1 MRAARYILAGAA
13 LCIGTV
19 AFAQKN
25 TSNNNAYRYRWKDAS
40 GQSYFSDSL
49 TADAMKA
56 GYDVVNAQGMVVRHV
71 DRQMTA
77 DERAAARKVAD
88 QQAAAQQAQQARQR
102 EDAQML
108 AAYPNEAAFAAAKNA
123 ELDNFE
129 QAARTT
135 RLNLQGQEKALADL
149 LTRAGDLER
158 AKQPVPK
165 YLTDRIADQR
175 NTVASLRATLQR
187 QQAAKDAAKTDT
199 DAQLRHY
206 RELKAAAAAANGG
219 SH

>member
-1 MRAARYILAGAA
+1 MRAARYILAAAA

-19 AFAQKN
+19 AIAQKN
-25 TSNNNAYRYRWKDAS
+25 TTNNNAYRYRWKDGS
-40 GQSYFSDSL
+40 GQSNFSDSL

-71 DRQMTA
+71 DRQLTA
-77 DERAAARKVAD
+77 DERDAARKVAD
-88 QQAAAQQAQQARQR
+88 QKAAELQAQQQAQR

-123 ELDNFE
+123 ELENFE

-165 YLTDRIADQR
+165 YLNDRIADQR

-187 QQAAKDAAKTDT
+187 QQAAKDSAKTGT
-199 DAQLRHY
+199 EAQLRHY

-219 SH
+219 R

>member
-13 LCIGTV
+13 LCIGTA

-25 TSNNNAYRYRWKDAS
+25 TANNNAYRYRWKDTS

-49 TADAMKA
+49 TSDAMKA
-56 GYDVVNAQGMVVRHV
+56 GYDVVNSQGMVVRHV
-71 DRQMTA
+71 DRQLTA

-88 QQAAAQQAQQARQR
+88 AQAAAQQAQQQRQR

-108 AAYPNEAAFAAAKNA
+108 NAYPDEAAFAAAKSA
-123 ELDNFE
+123 EVDNFE

-165 YLTDRIADQR
+165 YLSDRITEQR

-187 QQAAKDAAKTDT
+187 QQAAKDTAKTNME
-199 DAQLRHY
+199 AQLRHY
-206 RELKAAAAAANGG
+206 RELKAADATKGG
-219 SH
+219 R

>member
-13 LCIGTV
+13 LCIGTA

-25 TSNNNAYRYRWKDAS
+25 TTNNNAYRYRWKDAS

-49 TADAMKA
+49 TSDAMKA
-56 GYDVVNAQGMVVRHV
+56 GYDVVNSQGMVVRHV
-71 DRQMTA
+71 DRQLTA

-88 QQAAAQQAQQARQR
+88 AQAAAEQARQQRQR

-108 AAYPNEAAFAAAKNA
+108 NAYPNETAFAAAKNA
-123 ELDNFE
+123 EVDNFE

-135 RLNLQGQEKALADL
+135 RLNLQGQEKALAEL
-149 LTRAGDLER
+149 LNRAGDLER

-165 YLTDRIADQR
+165 YLSDRIAEQR

-187 QQAAKDAAKTDT
+187 QQAAKDAAKTNME
-199 DAQLRHY
+199 AQLRHY
-206 RELKAAAAAANGG
+206 RELKAADAANG
-219 SH
+219 SR

>member
-19 AFAQKN
+19 ALAQHN
-25 TSNNNAYRYRWKDAS
+25 TNNNNAYRYRWKDGS

-49 TADAMKA
+49 TPEAMKA
-56 GYDVVNAQGMVVRHV
+56 GYDVVNAHGLVVRHV
-71 DRQMTA
+71 DRQLTPEERTA
-77 DERAAARKVAD
+77 AKKVAEQKEAAERAR
-88 QQAAAQQAQQARQR
+88 QQQQR

-108 AAYPNEAAFAAAKNA
+108 NAYPDEAAFAAAKNA
-123 ELDNFE
+123 EVENFE

-149 LTRAGDLER
+149 LNRAGDLER

-165 YLTDRIADQR
+165 YLTDRITEQR
-175 NTVASLRATLQR
+175 NTVAALRGTLQR
-187 QQAAKDAAKTDT
+187 QQAAKEAARSNT

-206 RELKAAAAAANGG
+206 RELKAANDAR
-219 SH
+219 

>member
-13 LCIGTV
+13 LCIGTA

-25 TSNNNAYRYRWKDAS
+25 TANNNAYRYRWKDTS

-49 TADAMKA
+49 TSDAMKA
-56 GYDVVNAQGMVVRHV
+56 GYDVVNSQGMVVRHV
-71 DRQMTA
+71 DRQLTA

-88 QQAAAQQAQQARQR
+88 AQAAAQQAQQQRQR

-108 AAYPNEAAFAAAKNA
+108 NAYPDEAAFAAAKSA
-123 ELDNFE
+123 EVDNFE

-165 YLTDRIADQR
+165 YLSDRITEQR

-187 QQAAKDAAKTDT
+187 QQAAKDTAKTNME
-199 DAQLRHY
+199 AQLRHY
-206 RELKAAAAAANGG
+206 RELKAADAAKDGR
-219 SH
+219 

>member
-13 LCIGTV
+13 LCIGTA

-25 TSNNNAYRYRWKDAS
+25 TTNNNAYRYRWKDTS

-49 TADAMKA
+49 TSDAMKA
-56 GYDVVNAQGMVVRHV
+56 GYDVVNSQGMVVRHV
-71 DRQMTA
+71 DRQLTA

-88 QQAAAQQAQQARQR
+88 AQAAAEQAQQQRQR

-108 AAYPNEAAFAAAKNA
+108 NAYPNEAAFAAAKSA
-123 ELDNFE
+123 EVDNFE

-149 LTRAGDLER
+149 LNRAGDLER

-165 YLTDRIADQR
+165 YLSDRIAEQR

-187 QQAAKDAAKTDT
+187 QQAAKDTAKTNME
-199 DAQLRHY
+199 AQLRHY
-206 RELKAAAAAANGG
+206 RELKAADTANGG
-219 SH
+219 R

>member
-13 LCIGTV
+13 LCLGT
-19 AFAQKN
+19 AAIAQN
-25 TSNNNAYRYRWKDAS
+25 TTNNNAYRYRWKDAS
-40 GQSYFSDSL
+40 GHSYFSDSL
-49 TADAMKA
+49 TPDAMKA

-71 DRQMTA
+71 DRQLTA
-77 DERAAARKVAD
+77 DERAAARKLAD
-88 QQAAAQQAQQARQR
+88 EKAAALQAQQQQQR

-108 AAYPNEAAFAAAKNA
+108 NAYPDEAAFAAAKNA
-123 ELDNFE
+123 EVDNFE

-149 LTRAGDLER
+149 LNRAGDLER

-165 YLTDRIADQR
+165 YLNDRIAEQR
-175 NTVASLRATLQR
+175 NTVATLRATLQR
-187 QQAAKDAAKTDT
+187 QVAAKETARTSV

-206 RELKAAAAAANGG
+206 RQLKAAAAANRGL
-219 SH
+219 

>member
-13 LCIGTV
+13 LCIGTA
-19 AFAQKN
+19 AFAQN
-25 TSNNNAYRYRWKDAS
+25 TTNNNAYRYRWKDAT
-40 GQSYFSDSL
+40 GHSYFSDSL
-49 TADAMKA
+49 SPEAMKA
-56 GYDVVNAQGMVVRHV
+56 GYDIVNAQGMVVRHV
-71 DRQMTA
+71 DRQLTA

-88 QQAAAQQAQQARQR
+88 AQAAALQAQQQRQR

-108 AAYPNEAAFAAAKNA
+108 NAYPNEAAFAAAKGA

-149 LTRAGDLER
+149 LARAGDLER

-165 YLTDRIADQR
+165 YLNDRIAEQR

-187 QQAAKDAAKTDT
+187 QLAAKESAKANL

-206 RELKAAAAAANGG
+206 RELKAASAASGPR
-219 SH
+219 

>member
-1 MRAARYILAGAA
+1 MRAARYILAAAA

-19 AFAQKN
+19 AVAQN
-25 TSNNNAYRYRWKDAS
+25 TVNNNAYRYRWKDAS

-49 TADAMKA
+49 TPEAMKA

-71 DRQMTA
+71 DRQLTA
-77 DERAAARKVAD
+77 DERAAAKKVAD
-88 QQAAAQQAQQARQR
+88 QQAAVLQAQQQKQR

-108 AAYPNEAAFAAAKNA
+108 SAYPNEAAFASAKNA

-158 AKQPVPK
+158 AKQTVPK
-165 YLTDRIADQR
+165 YLNDRIAEQR

-187 QQAAKDAAKTDT
+187 QQAAKDAAKTST
-199 DAQLRHY
+199 EAQLRHY
-206 RELKAAAAAANGG
+206 RELKAAADAGR
-219 SH
+219 

>member
-19 AFAQKN
+19 AFAQKHN
-25 TSNNNAYRYRWKDAS
+25 TNNNNAFRYRWKDGS

-49 TADAMKA
+49 TSEAMKA

-71 DRQMTA
+71 DRQLTA
-77 DERAAARKVAD
+77 DERAAAKKVAD
-88 QQAAAQQAQQARQR
+88 QKEAVERARQQQQR

-108 AAYPNEAAFAAAKNA
+108 NAYPDEAAFAAAKNA
-123 ELDNFE
+123 EVETFE

-149 LTRAGDLER
+149 LNRAGDLER

-165 YLTDRIADQR
+165 YLTDRITEQR
-175 NTVASLRATLQR
+175 NTVAALRGTLQR
-187 QQAAKDAAKTDT
+187 QQAAKEAARSNT

-206 RELKAAAAAANGG
+206 RELKAANDAR
-219 SH
+219 

>member
-13 LCIGTV
+13 LCIGAA

-25 TSNNNAYRYRWKDAS
+25 TANNNAYRYRWKDAS

-49 TADAMKA
+49 TSDAMKA
-56 GYDVVNAQGMVVRHV
+56 GYDVVNSQGMVVRHV
-71 DRQMTA
+71 DRQLTA

-88 QQAAAQQAQQARQR
+88 AQAAAQQAQQQRQR

-108 AAYPNEAAFAAAKNA
+108 NAYPDEAAFAAAKSA
-123 ELDNFE
+123 EVDNFE

-149 LTRAGDLER
+149 LNRAGDLER

-165 YLTDRIADQR
+165 YLGDRIAEQR

-187 QQAAKDAAKTDT
+187 QQAAKDAAKANME
-199 DAQLRHY
+199 AQLRHY
-206 RELKAAAAAANGG
+206 RELKAADTANGG
-219 SH
+219 R

>member
-1 MRAARYILAGAA
+1 MRAARYILAAAA
-13 LCIGTV
+13 LCICTV
-19 AFAQKN
+19 AVAQKN
-25 TSNNNAYRYRWKDAS
+25 PKNNNAYRYRWKDTS

-49 TADAMKA
+49 TSEAMKA
-56 GYDVVNAQGMVVRHV
+56 GYDVVNARGMVVRHV
-71 DRQMTA
+71 DRQLTA
-77 DERAAARKVAD
+77 DERAAAKKAAD
-88 QQAAAQQAQQARQR
+88 QQAAALQAQQQKQR

-108 AAYPNEAAFAAAKNA
+108 SAYPNEAAFASAKNA

-165 YLTDRIADQR
+165 YLTDRIAEQR
-175 NTVASLRATLQR
+175 NTVAALRATLQR
-187 QQAAKDAAKTDT
+187 QQAAKDAAKVST

-206 RELKAAAAAANGG
+206 RELKAAADAGR
-219 SH
+219 